1 MSDRE
6 IYRVTVP
13 KADIT
18 HNAKIYDQIAEEYLV
33 VVPPDD
39 ICNCI
44 INGRYEKKWTINV
57 QCRWLVRHLIDELNE
72 AVEALRLLDEA
83 GAIPQLDSLPRT
95 PTRIGTATELAR
107 AVLAKHNKR
116 KSEESDE

>member
-1 MSDRE
+1 MCNRE

-18 HNAKIYDQIAEEYLV
+18 HNAKVYDQIAEEYRV
-33 VVPPDD
+33 MVPSGGE
-39 ICNCI
+39 ISCI
-44 INGRYEKKWTINV
+44 VCGRYRKLWVSNV
-57 QCRWLVRHLIDELNE
+57 FCRWLVRHLVEELND

-95 PTRIGTATELAR
+95 PTRIGDATELAR
-107 AVLAKHNKR
+107 AVLAKRDIK
-116 KSEESDE
+116 KLKD

>member
-13 KADIT
+13 EKDLT
-18 HNAKIYDQIAEEYLV
+18 HNAKVYDQIAEEYRV
-33 VVPPDD
+33 VMPSGG

-44 INGRYEKKWTINV
+44 INGRYKNKWTINV
-57 QCRWLVRHLIDELNE
+57 QCRWLVRHLIEELND

-107 AVLAKHNKR
+107 AVLGKQRKR
-116 KSEESDE
+116 GEL

>member
-18 HNAKIYDQIAEEYLV
+18 HNAKVYDQIAEEYRVDTVPSDDV
-33 VVPPDD
+33 VS
-39 ICNCI
+39 CI
-44 INGRYEKKWTINV
+44 VYGRYKKRWEPNV
-57 QCRWLVRHLIDELNE
+57 LCRWLVRHLIEELNE

-95 PTRIGTATELAR
+95 PTKIGTATELAR
-107 AVLAKHNKR
+107 AVLAKRDIK
-116 KSEESDE
+116 KLKD